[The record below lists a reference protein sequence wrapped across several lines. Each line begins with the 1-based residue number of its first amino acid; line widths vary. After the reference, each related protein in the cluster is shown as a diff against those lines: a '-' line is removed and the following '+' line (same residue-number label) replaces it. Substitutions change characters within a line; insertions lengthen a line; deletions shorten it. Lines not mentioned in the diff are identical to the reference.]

1 MVWERCWVL
10 VRDFGLR
17 GVAVRRHKLS
27 VPVATRFG
35 SLRSSAHPPLNGK
48 HSSFSLSLLAV
59 RRKSMQPLKQPP
71 KVFQI
76 LAKTHRLTVFLNAPH
91 PTTVAALKT
100 QALAALVQFS
110 DAGENVP
117 KVRTVDDFEFCRA
130 TKQKGIIVA
139 FDVLENKSIV
149 RETLSNWEVI
159 YFRFRNENGLSD

>member
-1 MVWERCWVL
+1 M
-10 VRDFGLR
+10 
-17 GVAVRRHKLS
+17 
-27 VPVATRFG
+27 
-35 SLRSSAHPPLNGK
+35 
-48 HSSFSLSLLAV
+48 
-59 RRKSMQPLKQPP
+59 
-71 KVFQI
+71 
-76 LAKTHRLTVFLNAPH
+76 FLNAPH